1 MVEWPVF
8 WGGLAGQTRSLICA
22 TGRPFDWRAGAVAA
36 NAPCRL
42 QRDHDKRARQLWLN
56 VMQLNAKIG
65 GRNLR
70 RDWGPPGPT
79 WAGSGSGTGEQR
91 AVRYSV
97 VVPVYN
103 SAAILPELHRR
114 LSVVLAGLGQ
124 AYEIIFVDDCGPQD
138 CWSVLSALAQGDAR
152 VKAIQLMRNSGQ
164 SNATLCGLAHAQGEF
179 IVMMDDDL
187 QHPPEQLPR
196 LINALTPQ
204 VDVVMGVPRDKQHAG
219 WRCWG
224 SAVMHR
230 INTAL
235 LHLPRGL
242 RFSSFR
248 LLRRP
253 VVDALLAMHT
263 QSPALS
269 PMIFSVTRRIVSV
282 EVDHAPRAQGR
293 SGYTLGRLVVHAS
306 NNLVGYSNLPLRLLA
321 ALGGV
326 GLALSVAGAAALVLG
341 GGQTAATAPGW
352 VLAVLLV
359 AVLASVNFL
368 AFALLGEYLLRLLQR
383 ANGTPRYLVRASS
396 FVQPSAQPSAQP
408 LAGVVAP
415 QPNVSPTVSN
425 TVSPVVSTVVST
437 VPRLTVFSSAPA
449 AHMPVPPPTSTA
461 QRPSAQAAG
470 RA

>member
-1 MVEWPVF
+1 
-8 WGGLAGQTRSLICA
+8 
-22 TGRPFDWRAGAVAA
+22 
-36 NAPCRL
+36 
-42 QRDHDKRARQLWLN
+42 
-56 VMQLNAKIG
+56 MQLNAKIG

-70 RDWGPPGPT
+70 RDWGSPWGT
-79 WAGSGSGTGEQR
+79 SVTTGAAGATGAGVVER
-91 AVRYSV
+91 RTVVYSV

-114 LSVVLAGLGQ
+114 LSVVLAGLCRN
-124 AYEIIFVDDCGPQD
+124 YEIIFVDDCGPQD
-138 CWSVLSALAQGDAR
+138 CWPVLSALARGDAR

-230 INTAL
+230 INTVL
-235 LHLPRGL
+235 LQLPRGL

-253 VVDALLAMHT
+253 VVEALLAMHT
-263 QSPALS
+263 LSPALS
-269 PMIFSVTRRIVSV
+269 PMIFSITRRIVSV
-282 EVDHAPRAQGR
+282 EVEHASRAQGR
-293 SGYTLGRLVVHAS
+293 SGYTLGRLLVHAS
-306 NNLVGYSNLPLRLLA
+306 NNLVGCSNLPLRLLA

-326 GLALSVAGAAALVLG
+326 VVGLSLVGAAALLVGGVLLPG
-341 GGQTAATAPGW
+341 TAVAGW
-352 VLAVLLV
+352 AVAALLV
-359 AVLASVNFL
+359 AALAGIHFL

-396 FVQPSAQPSAQP
+396 FAPPFAQ
-408 LAGVVAP
+408 
-415 QPNVSPTVSN
+415 
-425 TVSPVVSTVVST
+425 
-437 VPRLTVFSSAPA
+437 
-449 AHMPVPPPTSTA
+449 
-461 QRPSAQAAG
+461 PSAQAAG
-470 RA
+470 HA